1 MAGTL
6 CCAPSWAQDKPIMP
20 TIPETQ
26 IEPRTVATPFEFV
39 SAASSADE
47 FEIKAAQIALQKA
60 QLPEVK
66 AFAQMMID
74 DHTKSTVAL
83 MSAAKSD
90 NVDIAAP
97 SPDGEQQGMLG
108 KLEQANAP
116 DFDRVY
122 VETQV
127 FVHQRALSLFRGY
140 SEGDAALNRFAMG
153 TLPVLTSHY
162 NAITELAGKV
172 EAESAVQ

>member
-1 MAGTL
+1 
-6 CCAPSWAQDKPIMP
+6 MP

-26 IEPRTVATPFEFV
+26 IEPRKVATPFEFV

-74 DHTKSTVAL
+74 DHAKSTAAL
-83 MSAAKSD
+83 MAAAKSD
-90 NVDIAAP
+90 SVDIAEP

-108 KLEQANAP
+108 KLDQANSS

-127 FVHQRALSLFRGY
+127 FVHQRALSLFQGY
-140 SEGDAALNRFAMG
+140 SEGDAALNRFAMA
-153 TLPVLTSHY
+153 TLPVLSKHY
-162 NAITELAGKV
+162 AAITEMAGKV
-172 EAESAVQ
+172 GAENAVQ